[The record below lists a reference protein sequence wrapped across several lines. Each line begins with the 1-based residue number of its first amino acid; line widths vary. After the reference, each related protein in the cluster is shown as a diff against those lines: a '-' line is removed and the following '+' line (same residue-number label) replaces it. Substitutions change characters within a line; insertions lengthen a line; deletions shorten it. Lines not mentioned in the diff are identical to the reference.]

1 MRIIF
6 APCLKYPA
14 SGFVETTM
22 KLIRPFILT
31 LICIFSLIYSQGQDT
46 LPGFT
51 VKNRFGKIIISWTN
65 PFDSLVQISI
75 QRSPDSLK
83 GFKTIQT
90 IPDPKAITNGFLD
103 AKAPNTTQFYKIYVQ
118 RPGGRYLFTKSQ
130 KPVVDS
136 SRTVKY
142 ELANNKPTDIK
153 YVNGVPQIDSAKV
166 KVPDLKNVF
175 TPSIFVYTNREGN
188 VVVAL
193 PEQKIKAYSL
203 KFYLPDGTP
212 IFQMSQVKE
221 TMLTLDK
228 SNFQRSGWFNFELYE
243 NNVLKEK
250 SKLFIPKDR
259 Q

>member
-1 MRIIF
+1 
-6 APCLKYPA
+6 
-14 SGFVETTM
+14 M
-22 KLIRPFILT
+22 KVIRPFIFT
-31 LICIFSLIYSQGQDT
+31 LIGVLSLIISRAQDT
-46 LPGFT
+46 LPAFT
-51 VKNRFGKIIISWTN
+51 VKNRFGKVIVSWTN
-65 PFDSLVQISI
+65 PYDSTVQISV
-75 QRSPDSLK
+75 QRSADSLK
-83 GFKTIQT
+83 GFKTILT

-103 AKAPNTTQFYKIYVQ
+103 AKAPNTTQYYKLYVQ
-118 RPGGRYLFTKSQ
+118 QPGGKFFFTKSQ

-142 ELANNKPTDIK
+142 ELASNKPTGIK
-153 YVNGVPQIDSAKV
+153 FINGVPQTDSARA

-175 TPSIFVYTNREGN
+175 TPSIFVYTNPEGN
-188 VVVAL
+188 VVIAL

-203 KFYLPDGTP
+203 KFYLPDGTQ

-221 TMLTLDK
+221 TLLTLDK

-243 NNVLKEK
+243 NNILKEK

>member
-1 MRIIF
+1 M
-6 APCLKYPA
+6 
-14 SGFVETTM
+14 
-22 KLIRPFILT
+22 
-31 LICIFSLIYSQGQDT
+31 LICTLSLIICKGQDT
-46 LPGFT
+46 LPEFT

-65 PFDSLVQISI
+65 KYDSLVQISV
-75 QRSPDSLK
+75 QRSADSLK
-83 GFKTIQT
+83 GFKTILT
-90 IPDPKAITNGFLD
+90 IPDPRAITNGFLD
-103 AKAPNTTQFYKIYVQ
+103 AKAPNTTQYYKLYVQ
-118 RPGGRYLFTKSQ
+118 RPGGKFFFTKSR

-142 ELANNKPTDIK
+142 ELAGNKPTGIK
-153 YVNGVPQIDSAKV
+153 FLNGVPQTDSAKA

-175 TPSIFVYTNREGN
+175 TPSIFVYTNPEGN
-188 VVVAL
+188 VVIAL

-203 KFYLPDGTP
+203 KFYLPDGTQ

-221 TMLTLDK
+221 TLLTLDK

-243 NNVLKEK
+243 NNILKEK

>member
-22 KLIRPFILT
+22 KIIRPFISI
-31 LICIFSLIYSQGQDT
+31 LICAFSLLNTRGQDT
-46 LPGFT
+46 LPAFT
-51 VKNRFGKIIISWTN
+51 AKNRFGKIIISWTN
-65 PFDSLVQISI
+65 PYDSLVQISI

-118 RPGGRYLFTKSQ
+118 QPGGRFFFTKAQ

-142 ELANNKPTDIK
+142 ELASNKSSGIK
-153 YVNGVPQIDSAKV
+153 YANGVPQTDSAKA

-175 TPSIFVYTNREGN
+175 TPSIFVYTNPEGN

-203 KFYLPDGTP
+203 KFYLPDGTQ

>member
-1 MRIIF
+1 MKETRLFIF
-6 APCLKYPA
+6 
-14 SGFVETTM
+14 
-22 KLIRPFILT
+22 T
-31 LICIFSLIYSQGQDT
+31 LIGVLSLIFCQGQDT
-46 LPGFT
+46 LPAFT
-51 VKNRFGKIIISWTN
+51 VKNRFGKVIVSWTN
-65 PFDSLVQISI
+65 LYDSIVQISV
-75 QRSPDSLK
+75 QRSADSLK
-83 GFKTIQT
+83 GFKTILT

-103 AKAPNTTQFYKIYVQ
+103 AKAPNTTQYYKLYVQ
-118 RPGGRYLFTKSQ
+118 QPGGKFFFTKSR

-142 ELANNKPTDIK
+142 ELASNKPTGIK
-153 YVNGVPQIDSAKV
+153 FLNGVPQTDSAKA

-175 TPSIFVYTNREGN
+175 TPSIFVYTNPEGN
-188 VVVAL
+188 VVIAL

-203 KFYLPDGTP
+203 KFYLPDGTQ

-221 TMLTLDK
+221 TLLTLDK

-243 NNVLKEK
+243 NNILKEK

>member
-1 MRIIF
+1 
-6 APCLKYPA
+6 
-14 SGFVETTM
+14 M
-22 KLIRPFILT
+22 KEIRPFIFT
-31 LICIFSLIYSQGQDT
+31 LIGVLSLIICQGQDT
-46 LPGFT
+46 LPAFT
-51 VKNRFGKIIISWTN
+51 VKNRFGKVIVSWTN
-65 PFDSLVQISI
+65 PYDSTVQISV
-75 QRSPDSLK
+75 QRSADSLK
-83 GFKTIQT
+83 GFKTILT

-103 AKAPNTTQFYKIYVQ
+103 AKAPNTTQYYKLYVQ
-118 RPGGRYLFTKSQ
+118 QPGGKFFFTKSQ

-142 ELANNKPTDIK
+142 ELASNKPTGIK
-153 YVNGVPQIDSAKV
+153 FLNGVPQTDSTKA

-175 TPSIFVYTNREGN
+175 TPSIFVYTNQEGN
-188 VVVAL
+188 VVIAL

-203 KFYLPDGTP
+203 KFYLPDGTQ

-221 TMLTLDK
+221 TLLTLDK

-243 NNVLKEK
+243 NNILKEK